1 MKLVILD
8 VDIGVKEEGVIE
20 EECVI
25 EVVVEVDVVGG
36 SGEER
41 VVVMVVGLLEG
52 GGAVRSGVGVS
63 YIEEFVEVDFH
74 LHGLCLLAISLN

>member
-1 MKLVILD
+1 MVILD
-8 VDIGVKEEGVIE
+8 GGVGVKEEGVVE
-20 EECVI
+20 EEGVI
-25 EVVVEVDVVGG
+25 KLVVEVDVVGG

-74 LHGLCLLAISLN
+74 LHGLCL

>member
-1 MKLVILD
+1 LVILD
-8 VDIGVKEEGVIE
+8 GGVGVKEEGVVE
-20 EECVI
+20 EEGVVK
-25 EVVVEVDVVGG
+25 VVVEVDVVGG

-74 LHGLCLLAISLN
+74 LHGLCLYTIYQN